1 MPQGSEHI
9 TLRRATVQSAD
20 SRSTTQSPRVKI
32 EIFGMGLS
40 RKDVSGIA
48 RYEENLKEGYCPF
61 ASLEQG
67 LEKKSEKMKNHLKLN
82 IKFCELFDSFLAQ
95 FKSCIKNNNRFLF

>member
-1 MPQGSEHI
+1 
-9 TLRRATVQSAD
+9 
-20 SRSTTQSPRVKI
+20 
-32 EIFGMGLS
+32 MGALE
-40 RKDVSGIA
+40 KAI
-48 RYEENLKEGYCPF
+48 LPF
-61 ASLEQG
+61 REFLEQEG